1 MDALLKMELTVTMW
15 CKVFALF
22 MMGIIAHKMNMKIVK
37 VLTAG
42 QMMVKYVQPMG
53 YLIVIFWMDLIVM
66 WLTIFPKHIHIA
78 LPQTIKHV

>member
-1 MDALLKMELTVTMW
+1 
-15 CKVFALF
+15 
-22 MMGIIAHKMNMKIVK
+22 MGIIAHKMNMKIVK

-66 WLTIFPKHIHIA
+66 
-78 LPQTIKHV
+78 